1 MGGLAFLG
9 WGRGFLV
16 VSFCFVCFFLILQQ
30 TCEVQVCSSSGRKKE
45 GRKEEKK
52 KEGKKERKKKGRKRK
67 RKKRNFHPT
76 GKRSL

>member
-1 MGGLAFLG
+1 MG

-16 VSFCFVCFFLILQQ
+16 VSFCFVCFFLILHQ
-30 TCEVQVCSSSGRKKE
+30 TGELQKGRKNERKKE
-45 GRKEEKK
+45 EKKEEKK